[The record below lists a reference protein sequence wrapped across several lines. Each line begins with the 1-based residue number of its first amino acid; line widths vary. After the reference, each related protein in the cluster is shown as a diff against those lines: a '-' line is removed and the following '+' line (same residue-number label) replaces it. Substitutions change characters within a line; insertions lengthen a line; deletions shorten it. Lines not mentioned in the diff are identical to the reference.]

1 VIGIGNELEKLLRSI
16 VREELARLIGVE
28 PEDVTDAE
36 DEDVR
41 RRVEE
46 RAAAWRRARG
56 GGR

>member
-1 VIGIGNELEKLLRSI
+1 MIGNELEKLLRSI